1 MERTA
6 IRLGGV
12 ELGSS
17 IMNASGPH
25 SAERGEIFELAARHQ
40 GALVFKSC
48 NIAGLEA
55 PDNLKNRGVEHFTA
69 IARELVP
76 RHKVIIASV
85 VGNSEDE
92 IVKVA
97 AALDRAG
104 VRMVELNLADDYVM
118 SSVAPFTS
126 YERLKA
132 LVGRVR
138 GEIGAAL
145 AIKLPGKPG
154 AIEPRALAEMFKEL
168 GVGVAV
174 CANDLPKDLEL
185 DVASGRIKGAARP
198 LSQAHAFWRLSEG
211 IYDVVAVGGIN
222 GGRDAYVAH
231 LSGAKA
237 VQVGSALIKEG
248 AGALGRIDRELDA
261 LLAEQ
266 GKRSVGEI
274 VGQARFES

>member
-85 VGNSEDE
+85 VGNTEDE

-97 AALDRAG
+97 AAFDKSG
-104 VRMVELNLADDYVM
+104 VKIIELNLADDYVM
-118 SSVAPFTS
+118 TSVAPFAS

-138 GEIGAAL
+138 GETGASL
-145 AIKLPGKPG
+145 AIKLPAKPG
-154 AIEPRALAEMFKEL
+154 EIEPKALAEMFKEI

-174 CANDLPKDLEL
+174 CANNLPKDLEIDL
-185 DVASGRIKGAARP
+185 ASGNIKGGARE
-198 LSQAHAFWRLSEG
+198 LSQANTFWRLSEG
-211 IYDVVAVGGIN
+211 VYDVVAVGGIN
-222 GGRDAYVAH
+222 GGRDAYLAH
-231 LSGAKA
+231 LTGAKA

-248 AGALGRIDRELDA
+248 AGALGRIDRELDTM
-261 LLAEQ
+261 LAEN

-274 VGQARFES
+274 LGQARFEA

>member
-76 RHKVIIASV
+76 RNKLIIASV
-85 VGNSEDE
+85 VGNTEDE
-92 IVKVA
+92 IVKVSA
-97 AALDRAG
+97 TLDNAG
-104 VRMVELNLADDYVM
+104 VKIIELNLADDYVM
-118 SSVAPFTS
+118 SSVAPFAS

-138 GEIGAAL
+138 GETGAAL
-145 AIKLPGKPG
+145 AIKLPAKLGE
-154 AIEPRALAEMFKEL
+154 IEPKALAEMFKEI

-174 CANDLPKDLEL
+174 CANNLPKDLEI
-185 DVASGRIKGAARP
+185 DPASGKIKGAARE
-198 LSQAHAFWRLSEG
+198 LSQANTFWRLSEG
-211 IYDVVAVGGIN
+211 VYDVIAVGGISS
-222 GGRDAYVAH
+222 GRDAYVAH
-231 LSGAKA
+231 LTGAKA

-261 LLAEQ
+261 MLAEN
-266 GKRSVGEI
+266 GKRSVTDI
-274 VGQARFES
+274 LGQARFAG